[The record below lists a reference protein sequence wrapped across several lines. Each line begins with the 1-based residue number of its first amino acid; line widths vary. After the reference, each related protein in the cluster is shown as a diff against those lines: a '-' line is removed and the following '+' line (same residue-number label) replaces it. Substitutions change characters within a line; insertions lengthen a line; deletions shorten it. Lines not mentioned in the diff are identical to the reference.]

1 MTSNVG
7 VTSFLLVFVTS
18 FALLHHT
25 LGWTVPDN
33 GDAYPNWAANK
44 KFKVSDTL
52 GKPLNFR
59 PRILEMVFSSL
70 LCESELLFRFLLYKI
85 VLTQQTVFI
94 QKKQQEHELYIV
106 SKEEFDNCTTTNQT
120 SIIRQ
125 GPANINLTSICPHYF
140 ICTIGK
146 HCQFGQKLTINVT
159 DDSATKT
166 PSGLPPTTR
175 HCAYAYYSRQL
186 CFTHLYRKFRW
197 FCCSFPLFSCIRM

>member
-1 MTSNVG
+1 
-7 VTSFLLVFVTS
+7 
-18 FALLHHT
+18 
-25 LGWTVPDN
+25 
-33 GDAYPNWAANK
+33 
-44 KFKVSDTL
+44 
-52 GKPLNFR
+52 
-59 PRILEMVFSSL
+59 MVFSSL

-94 QKKQQEHELYIV
+94 QKKQQEHELYIVFNFETGQHDLAEV

-166 PSGLPPTTR
+166 PSGLPPTTATAPMPTTPGNSAS
-175 HCAYAYYSRQL
+175 HTS
-186 CFTHLYRKFRW
+186 TG
-197 FCCSFPLFSCIRM
+197 SFVLVLLFISTILLH